1 MSIARGKRDDSTA
14 ALLAERFPRGF
25 AIYEARR
32 RPLKIGIHADITAAL
47 GGAITWRELRNALCS
62 YIRNRGYLL
71 SLRAGAERIDLYG
84 NVAGVVTADEADHA
98 RAVLMRRRAKKA
110 ARAATAPVPS
120 PQQPTSPPKRLGLAD
135 PKLAA
140 QRRKQPTAS
149 AVDIIARSED
159 RR

>member
-1 MSIARGKRDDSTA
+1 MEEIARVMVG
-14 ALLAERFPRGF
+14 LC
-25 AIYEARR
+25 EARR

-47 GGAITWRELRNALCS
+47 GAAITWRELRNALCS
-62 YIRNRGYLL
+62 YTLNHSYLL
-71 SLRAGAERIDLYG
+71 SLRPGAERIDLDG

-98 RAVLMRRRAKKA
+98 RAVLMCRRAKKA
-110 ARAATAPVPS
+110 APAATAPVPS

-135 PKLAA
+135 PDLAA

-149 AVDIIARSED
+149 AVDIIAKSED